1 MKELIFIFFTLTTL
15 TNVSYASFPVFEA
28 EKAQVTIEHSVN
40 QNPWYIS
47 VKNSLLF
54 LATSFVGLAFLGTFI
69 NEAFLVSDF
78 QGWGVIFLLLLAT
91 SAFFASVFYGKKIW
105 GSSIRD
111 EDKLSKKIVI
121 WIVSIFAFI
130 LLIANLV
137 YGGSGMGG

>member
-15 TNVSYASFPVFEA
+15 TNVTYASFPVLEA

-40 QNPWYIS
+40 QNQWYIS

-78 QGWGVIFLLLLAT
+78 QGWGVIFLLLIAT
-91 SAFFASVFYGKKIW
+91 AVFFASVFYGKKIW
-105 GSSIRD
+105 GSSIRN

-130 LLIANLV
+130 LLIGNLAL
-137 YGGSGMGG
+137 GGSGMGG

>member
-1 MKELIFIFFTLTTL
+1 MKELIFIFFTLITL

-28 EKAQVTIEHSVN
+28 EKAEVTIEHSFN

-47 VKNSLLF
+47 VKNSVLF
-54 LATSFVGLAFLGTFI
+54 VATSFAGLALLITFI

-91 SAFFASVFYGKKIW
+91 AAFFASVFYGKKIW
-105 GSSIRD
+105 GSSMRD

-130 LLIANLV
+130 LLIGNLAL
-137 YGGSGMGG
+137 GGSGMGG